1 MITLN
6 SLKIK
11 NFRNIKE
18 ASIDFSV
25 AEDKPLTIIRAEN
38 GVGKTTLLLA
48 LRWVLF
54 GELAN
59 PASTPRRKK
68 QLTKAPASWDIAK
81 FGEDIPVEVELS
93 LTAHDESG
101 EVEYQVV
108 RQQTV
113 RVSEAN
119 RIGQDQ
125 EESIQVYKKTAAGFK
140 SQDFPELVI
149 RNRLMAPSLMEFFF
163 IDGDDAYNF
172 VTTNDSSDRSEKV
185 EKAIKLLLQ
194 LELLESSVRHL
205 KESKKNVTRK
215 LGQLGKGTEMEEI
228 SVDIAKT
235 DKLIDTKKVEIST
248 TLDNQR
254 VIKLLIQDNEKSRN
268 SVLGQGGD
276 DKDKLRDQLRRTE
289 AAIEESKTATE
300 RINLSLR
307 ECVNTSDL
315 LFLLARNKLAT
326 GLKMFAELKKQKKIP
341 NTLHEILAL
350 ALKNEECICGANVS
364 PGTPGHQHI
373 QDSISLTNHQTP
385 AHEALMNLS
394 QIADVKL
401 RSGVDSQNK
410 WLSDTQTRYQ
420 DFIAARKRQID
431 SKQAKDDLEHKIK
444 IAPDTGLKTI
454 QEAIE
459 KLRGEADQI
468 SFKLGKQEVEFAA
481 LEDRKQRLEMRKRE
495 LSKNEAKY
503 RAAMAEEMA
512 ASAMIDVFERTL
524 ETFETEKVQ
533 LVGQLMN
540 EYFLKMINQDPEN
553 GEAGSLPIKSVALT
567 DEFDIVA
574 TLGFGAVSP
583 SSQLNGASRRA
594 LTAAYLLALA
604 KVSGEKS
611 TVVMD
616 TPLGMTSGPIRRSFV
631 TALLSEA
638 RQSALI
644 MTPDEI
650 KGIEDILTSKAGKIF
665 ELVFD
670 DSNLTISKQLKQV
683 S

>member
-6 SLKIK
+6 SLRVK

-81 FGEDIPVEVELS
+81 LGHDIPVEVELS
-93 LTAHDESG
+93 LTAHNESG
-101 EVEYQVV
+101 EIEYQVV

-119 RIGQDQ
+119 RIGEDQ
-125 EESIQVYKKTAAGFK
+125 EESIQVYEKTAAGFK
-140 SQDFPELVI
+140 SQEFPELVI
-149 RNRLMAPSLMEFFF
+149 RNRLMSPSLMEFFF

-172 VTTNDSSDRSEKV
+172 VTTSDSSDRSEKV

-205 KESKKNVTRK
+205 KESKKIVTGR

-228 SVDIAKT
+228 SGDVAKT
-235 DKLIDTKKVEIST
+235 DQLIDTKKEEIST

-254 VIKLLIQDNEKSRN
+254 GIKLLIQDNEKSRD
-268 SVLGQGGD
+268 SILGQGGE
-276 DKDKLRDQLRRTE
+276 DKDKLRDQLRRAQ
-289 AAIEESKTATE
+289 AAIKESKTATE
-300 RINLSLR
+300 RITLLLR
-307 ECVNTSDL
+307 ESVNNSDL
-315 LFLLARNKLAT
+315 LFLLARKKLAT
-326 GLKMFAELKKQKKIP
+326 GLTMFAELKKQKKIP

-364 PGTPGHQHI
+364 PGTPGHQHM
-373 QDSISLTNHQTP
+373 QDSISLTNDQTP

-410 WLSDTQTRYQ
+410 WLSDTQTRFQ
-420 DFIAARKRQID
+420 DFTAAKRRQID
-431 SKQAKDDLEHKIK
+431 SNQAEDDLERRIK
-444 IAPDTGLKTI
+444 IAPDTGLKTV

-459 KLRGEADQI
+459 KLRREADDI
-468 SFKLGKQEVEFAA
+468 SFKLGKQESELRT
-481 LEDRKQRLEMRKRE
+481 LEDRKQRLEMRMRE
-495 LSKNEAKY
+495 LSKNQAKY

-574 TLGFGAVSP
+574 TLGFGAVAP
-583 SSQLNGASRRA
+583 ANQLNGASRRA

-631 TALLSEA
+631 TELLSEA

>member
-1 MITLN
+1 MITLK

-18 ASIDFSV
+18 AVIEFSDSK
-25 AEDKPLTIIRAEN
+25 EKPLTIIRAEN

-59 PASTPRRKK
+59 PASTLKRKK
-68 QLTKAPASWDIAK
+68 QLTKAPASWDISK
-81 FGEDIPVEVELS
+81 FGNDIPVEVELW
-93 LTAHDESG
+93 LTAHTEEED
-101 EVEYQVV
+101 VEYHVV
-108 RQQTV
+108 RQQTI
-113 RVSEAN
+113 RVSEED

-125 EESIQVYKKTAAGFK
+125 EESIQVYKKTAVGFK
-140 SQDFPELVI
+140 SQDYPELVI
-149 RNRLMAPSLMEFFF
+149 RNRLMSPSLMEFFF

-205 KESKKNVTRK
+205 KESKKNVTKK

-228 SVDIAKT
+228 SRHLADT
-235 DKLIDTKKVEIST
+235 DKQIDVKKDEIAT
-248 TLDNQR
+248 TLENQR
-254 VIKLLIQDNEKSRN
+254 GIKLLIHDNEKARDSI
-268 SVLGQGGD
+268 LGQGGD
-276 DKDKLRDQLRRTE
+276 DKDKLRDQLRVAE
-289 AAIEESKTATE
+289 AAIDESKNSSE
-300 RINLSLR
+300 RIISLLR
-307 ECVNTSDL
+307 DRVNNSDL
-315 LFLLARNKLAT
+315 LFLLARKKLGS
-326 GLKMFAELKKQKKIP
+326 GLTMFAELKKQKKIP

-350 ALKNEECICGANVS
+350 ALKNEECICGADLS
-364 PGTPGHQHI
+364 PGMPGHQHI
-373 QDSISLTNHQTP
+373 QDSISLTKHQTP
-385 AHEALMNLS
+385 AHVALMNLS

-410 WLSDTQTRYQ
+410 WLSDTQARYQ
-420 DFIAARKRQID
+420 DLITARKRQID
-431 SKQAKDDLEHKIK
+431 SKQAKDDLERKIK
-444 IAPDTGLKTI
+444 IAPDTGLKAI
-454 QEAIE
+454 QEAID
-459 KLRGEADQI
+459 KLRGEADQV
-468 SFKLGKQEVEFAA
+468 SFKLGKQESELAS

-495 LSKNEAKY
+495 LSKNQTRY

-512 ASAMIDVFERTL
+512 ATAMIEVFERTL

-533 LVGQLMN
+533 LVSQIMN

-553 GEAGSLPIKSVALT
+553 GETGSLPIKSVSLT
-567 DEFDIVA
+567 DGFDIVA
-574 TLGFGAVSP
+574 TLGFGAISP

-631 TALLSEA
+631 SELLSEA

-650 KGIEDILTSKAGKIF
+650 KGIEDILSSKAGKIF

-670 DSNLTISKQLKQV
+670 EENLTISKQLKQV

>member
-18 ASIDFSV
+18 AAIDFSV
-25 AEDKPLTIIRAEN
+25 SQEKPLTIIRAEN

-59 PASTPRRKK
+59 PASTVKRKK
-68 QLTKAPASWDIAK
+68 QLTKAPASWDIEK
-81 FGEDIPVEVELS
+81 FGNDIAVEVELW
-93 LTAHDESG
+93 LTAHTDDG
-101 EVEYQVV
+101 DVEYQVV

-113 RVSEAN
+113 RVSEDD

-125 EESIQVYKKTAAGFK
+125 EESIQVYKKTSAGFK

-149 RNRLMAPSLMEFFF
+149 RNRLMSPSLMEFFF

-228 SVDIAKT
+228 SGHIAET
-235 DKLIDTKKVEIST
+235 DKLIDTKREEITT
-248 TLDNQR
+248 TLENQR
-254 VIKLLIQDNEKSRN
+254 GIKLLIQDNEKARDSI
-268 SVLGQGGD
+268 LGQGGD
-276 DKDKLRDQLRRTE
+276 DKDKLLDQLHLAE
-289 AAIEESKTATE
+289 AAIEESKTSTE
-300 RINLSLR
+300 RITSLLR
-307 ECVNTSDL
+307 DRVNNSDL
-315 LFLLARNKLAT
+315 LFLLARKKLAT
-326 GLKMFAELKKQKKIP
+326 GLTMFAELKKQKKIP

-350 ALKNEECICGANVS
+350 ALKNEECICGADVS
-364 PGTPGHQHI
+364 PGTPGHKHI
-373 QDSISLTNHQTP
+373 QDSISLTKHQTP
-385 AHEALMNLS
+385 AHVALMNLS

-401 RSGVDSQNK
+401 RSGVDSQNQ

-420 DFIAARKRQID
+420 ELITARKRQID
-431 SKQAKDDLEHKIK
+431 GQQAKDDLERKIK
-444 IAPDTGLKTI
+444 IAPDTGLKVI

-459 KLRGEADQI
+459 KLRGEADQV
-468 SFKLGKQEVEFAA
+468 SFKLGKQGSELAA

-495 LSKNEAKY
+495 LSKNQTRY

-512 ASAMIDVFERTL
+512 ASAMIEVFERTL

-533 LVGQLMN
+533 LVGRLMN

-553 GEAGSLPIKSVALT
+553 GETGSLPIRSVSLT

-631 TALLSEA
+631 TELLSEA

-650 KGIEDILTSKAGKIF
+650 KGIEDILSSKAGKIF

-670 DSNLTISKQLKQV
+670 ESNLTISKQLKQV